1 MESLERKLERL
12 SPEQRR
18 EVEDFLDFL
27 LQRQKTSPPPP
38 LHPGSAPPV
47 LQEPAPFTEPI
58 NVFDLIRRQGPPPP
72 PQEDPVALLMQ
83 EIIAEEDDSPT
94 ENSMDYGQFEEG
106 KQKIAGKK
114 QDPQND
120 PAADRA
126 ADLLEWID

>member
-27 LQRQKTSPPPP
+27 LQRKKTSPPPP

-47 LQEPAPFTEPI
+47 LQEPAPVPEPI
-58 NVFDLIRRQGPPPP
+58 NVFDLIRRQGPPIP

-83 EIIAEEDDSPT
+83 EIVADGDDSLT
-94 ENSMDYGQFEEG
+94 EDSMDYGQFEEG
-106 KQKIAGKK
+106 KKKIAGKK

-120 PAADRA
+120 PAEGRA